1 MVIGLGIFA
10 LVAILCV
17 VAGAVVMKR
26 NREYGSEGASD
37 DDFDFD
43 KYEGFDK

>member
-1 MVIGLGIFA
+1 MFIGIVIFA
-10 LVAILCV
+10 AAAILCI
-17 VAGAVVMKR
+17 VAGAAVMRR
-26 NREYGSEGASD
+26 NRAYGNSGAKD

>member
-1 MVIGLGIFA
+1 VFIGSMIFA
-10 LVAILCV
+10 AVAILCV
-17 VAGAVVMKR
+17 VAGIAVMRR
-26 NREYGSEGASD
+26 NRSSGPVD

>member
-1 MVIGLGIFA
+1 MFIGIVIFA

-17 VAGAVVMKR
+17 VAGATVMKR
-26 NREYGSEGASD
+26 NRDYGNSGSRD
-37 DDFDFD
+37 DDVDFD

>member
-1 MVIGLGIFA
+1 MFIGFGIFA
-10 LVAILCV
+10 IVAILCV
-17 VAGAVVMKR
+17 VAGAAVMKR
-26 NREYGSEGASD
+26 NREYGSQDPD